1 MAAVNILPQRFPLA
15 YWKEFV
21 EYWGGRGLLFA
32 EDTSRRGVVE
42 FKVTALGTKVIID
55 RGGRVV
61 YRAAGPTG
69 YQILRAEV
77 NRAL

>member
-1 MAAVNILPQRFPLA
+1 MVAVNILPQRFPLS
-15 YWKEFV
+15 YWKDFL
-21 EYWGGRGLLFA
+21 EYWGSGRLLFA
-32 EDTSRRGVVE
+32 EDSNYSGLTA

-55 RGGRVV
+55 RRGRVI

-69 YQILRAEV
+69 YQKLRAEV